1 MPNVNVKV
9 TWKTDDFTAAL
20 DRIGR
25 EVLSAAG
32 DADNEAAKLF
42 NTTAGALAPH
52 ESGRLAA
59 SFRIDGPHLAGF
71 KWTAKVGPTTPYGRR
86 EAIGFHGRD
95 SIGRRYHEGGHTFMS
110 PAQAVVVSRF
120 NSILARHVG
129 SVLPG

>member
-1 MPNVNVKV
+1 MANVEIHVSWN
-9 TWKTDDFTAAL
+9 TSDFTSAL
-20 DRIGR
+20 DRITR
-25 EVLSAAG
+25 EVISAAG

-42 NTTAGALAPH
+42 NTTAGGLAPH
-52 ESGRLAA
+52 LTGRLAA
-59 SFRIDGPHLAGF
+59 SFRVDGPHLEGF

-110 PAQAVVVSRF
+110 PAQAMVVARF